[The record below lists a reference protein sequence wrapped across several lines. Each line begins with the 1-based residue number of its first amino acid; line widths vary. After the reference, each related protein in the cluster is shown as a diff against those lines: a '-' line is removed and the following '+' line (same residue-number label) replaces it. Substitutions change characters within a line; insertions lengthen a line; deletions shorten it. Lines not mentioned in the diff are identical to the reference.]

1 MNLDVEP
8 VTDNQPTVPRVDV
21 ELQHEIEQFLYHE
34 AALLA
39 EREYRDW
46 LDLFAHDIHYWMPT
60 RYNRL
65 RREMDKEFSEPDE
78 MAFFDEDM
86 DSLNRRLIRLETGMA
101 WAEDPPSRT
110 RHLFTNIRVVPTEAG
125 PSGSRRTYQGTPP
138 SPGRRVR
145 RALQLPALPV
155 AAGARRGVLRRG
167 PPGPL
172 RRVDRGVGW
181 EIARRKIV
189 LDQSTLNA
197 KNLSM
202 FF

>member
-1 MNLDVEP
+1 VTLHVEGL
-8 VTDNQPTVPRVDV
+8 TGNQPTVPRVDV

-34 AALLA
+34 AQLLA
-39 EREYRDW
+39 DREYQDW
-46 LDLFAHDIHYWMPT
+46 LDLFADDIHYWMPT

-65 RREMDKEFSEPDE
+65 RREMHKEFSD
-78 MAFFDEDM
+78 DK
-86 DSLNRRLIRLETGMA
+86 DSLNRRIIRLETGMA

-110 RHLFTNIRVVPTEAG
+110 RHLFTNIRVVPTEAAHEFEAHCNFLLYR
-125 PSGSRRTYQGTPP
+125 SRLEHD
-138 SPGRRVR
+138 VEFF
-145 RALQLPALPV
+145 V
-155 AAGARRGVLRRG
+155 GARQDL
-167 PPGPL
+167 L

>member
-1 MNLDVEP
+1 M
-8 VTDNQPTVPRVDV
+8 TATAGY

-34 AALLA
+34 AQLLA
-39 EREYRDW
+39 DREYQDW
-46 LDLFAHDIHYWMPT
+46 LDLFADDIHYWMPT

-78 MAFFDEDM
+78 IAFFDENM

-125 PSGSRRTYQGTPP
+125 DEFDVHCNFLLYRT
-138 SPGRRVR
+138 RLEHDVEFF
-145 RALQLPALPV
+145 V
-155 AAGARRGVLRRG
+155 GARHDLI
-167 PPGPL
+167 